1 MSSNSFQDIIIQLQK
16 FWADHGCALL
26 QPYDSE
32 VGAGTLHP
40 ATALWALGPKPLNLA
55 YVQNSRRPKDSRY
68 GENPNRLSH
77 YYQFQV
83 LLKPAPENVQELCLQ
98 SLKAMGIDYSKHDI
112 RFVEDDWENPTI
124 GAWGLGWEVWCDGME
139 VLQFTYMQQVGD
151 IECELVPAE
160 LTYGLERLAMYIQ
173 DVDHFSEIRWN
184 NPINSKDQVYY
195 GDLFMQQEKELSAYS
210 LEHADIETLRRTFLD
225 AEAESI
231 KMLEHKLPLVAYH
244 QALRAC
250 HHFNLLDARGALNVT
265 ERASYMARVRFMAK
279 KCCLGWME
287 SQNNA

>member
-1 MSSNSFQDIIIQLQK
+1 MIRKDSFQDIILELQQ
-16 FWADHGCALL
+16 FWSEQGCAIL

-40 ATALWALGPKPLNLA
+40 FTALRALGSEPLKIA

-83 LLKPAPENVQELCLQ
+83 LLKPAPENVQELCLN
-98 SLKAMGIDYSKHDI
+98 SLKAIGIDHSKHDI

-124 GAWGLGWEVWCDGME
+124 GAWGLGWEMWCDGME
-139 VLQFTYMQQVGD
+139 VLQFTYMQQIGD

-160 LTYGLERLAMYIQ
+160 LTYGLERLAMYVQ
-173 DVDHFSEIRWN
+173 DVDHFTKIRWN
-184 NPINSKDQVYY
+184 NPKNKGDQIHY
-195 GDLFMQQEKELSAYS
+195 GDLFLAQEKELSAYS
-210 LEHADIETLRRTFLD
+210 LEHADINILLRTFSD
-225 AEAESI
+225 AESECI
-231 KMLEHKLPLVAYH
+231 QLLEKNLPLAAYH
-244 QALRAC
+244 QALTAC

-265 ERASYMARVRFMAK
+265 ERASYMAKVRGLVK
-279 KCCLGWME
+279 KCCLKWME
-287 SQNNA
+287 LK